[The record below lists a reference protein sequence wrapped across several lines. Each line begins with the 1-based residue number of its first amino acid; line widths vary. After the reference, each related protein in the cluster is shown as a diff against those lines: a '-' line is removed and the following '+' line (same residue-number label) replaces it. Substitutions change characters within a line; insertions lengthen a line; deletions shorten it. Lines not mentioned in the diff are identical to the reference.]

1 MGLNI
6 KPLAAHRGLRHT
18 FPDRQLSTTVSTQ
31 YATDNIEPKITKE
44 IQGMADQGKETSG
57 PQVPMEWGGDAFAE
71 MMRALDIE
79 YVALNPGA
87 SYRGLHDSLVN
98 YLGNKRPEM
107 LVCLHEEHAVA
118 IAHGYAKVKG
128 RPMGAIVHSN
138 VGLMHATMGIFDAWC
153 DRQPVLV
160 FGATGAVDA
169 MKRRPWIEWIHTA
182 RDQGALVRNYT
193 KWDDQPASVEAA
205 LESMARAN
213 ILAQTVPQGPT
224 YIIFDVSIQEQRISP
239 DTKLPDLTRH
249 VVPAPPEPPAAAVA
263 EAAKLLEGAKK
274 PVIMLGR
281 ASLDK
286 ADWDRRVALAE
297 RLGAAVI
304 PDLKCRTSFPTDH
317 PLVCGAPG
325 TRVSKVQTEAIKN
338 ADVLLA
344 LDPVDLGG
352 VLKASF
358 GDSAPTTRI
367 IHATLDSYVTNGW
380 SMDYQIL
387 PVVDVPLLGD
397 ADRAVAGLL
406 DKLGATPKAAL
417 GEPRLKGV
425 PEARGKG
432 DITLKDL
439 SVVATR
445 IQAAKSISYVR
456 LPLRWPADTNVFK
469 DPMDFL
475 GYEGGGG
482 VGSGPGMSV
491 GSALA
496 LRGSGR
502 IPVAILGD
510 GDTLMGLS
518 ALWTAKRYRIPLL
531 VIVANNQ
538 VYQNDV
544 AHQDHIAIERSRPR
558 ENKFIGQDITD
569 PAPDFGQLVK
579 GFDWTAPNQ
588 QVTDLADLE
597 STILE
602 GLDIVEKGGCHLIDV
617 SMKDV
622 D

>member
-1 MGLNI
+1 
-6 KPLAAHRGLRHT
+6 
-18 FPDRQLSTTVSTQ
+18 
-31 YATDNIEPKITKE
+31 
-44 IQGMADQGKETSG
+44 MADDQAPAG
-57 PQVPMEWGGDAFAE
+57 QVAMGWGSDAFAE

-118 IAHGYAKVKG
+118 IAHGYAKAKG
-128 RPMGAIVHSN
+128 KPMGAIVHSN
-138 VGLMHATMGIFDAWC
+138 VGLMHATMAIFDAWC

-182 RDQGALVRNYT
+182 RDQGALVRHYT

-213 ILAQTVPQGPT
+213 ILSQTMPQGPT
-224 YIIFDVSIQEQRISP
+224 YIVFDVSLQEEKI
-239 DTKLPDLTRH
+239 DTEIKLPDLTRH
-249 VVPAPPEPPAAAVA
+249 QVPPPPEAPAAALD
-263 EAAKLLEGAKK
+263 EAAGILKNAKK
-274 PVIMLGR
+274 PVIMVGR

-286 ADWDRRVALAE
+286 GDWDRRVALAE

-304 PDLKCRTSFPTDH
+304 PDLKTRASFPTAH
-317 PLVCGAPG
+317 PLTCGAPS
-325 TRVSKVQTEAIKN
+325 TRPTKVQTDAIQQ

-344 LDPVDLGG
+344 LDVVDLGG
-352 VLKASF
+352 ALKVAF
-358 GDSAPTTRI
+358 GDDVVKPRI
-367 IHATLDSYVTNGW
+367 IHATLDSYVANGW

-397 ADRAVAGLL
+397 PDRVVAGLL
-406 DKLGATPKAAL
+406 ARLGTTPKAEL
-417 GEPRLKGV
+417 GPPRLTSV
-425 PEARGKG
+425 PEPAGSGEIRLP
-432 DITLKDL
+432 DI
-439 SVVATR
+439 SRVATR
-445 IQAAKSISYVR
+445 IADGREICFVR
-456 LPLRWPADTNVFK
+456 LPLRWPSDTNNFK
-469 DPMDFL
+469 QPLDCL

-482 VGSGPGMSV
+482 VGSGPGMAV

-496 LRGSGR
+496 LRGTGR

-518 ALWTAKRYRIPLL
+518 ALWTAKRYGIPLL
-531 VIVANNQ
+531 VVVANNT

-558 ENKFIGQDITD
+558 ENKYIGQDIVD
-569 PAPDFGQLVK
+569 PVPDLHTLAR
-579 GFDWTAPNQ
+579 GFDWTTPKQ
-588 QVTDLADLE
+588 KITDLADLE
-597 STILE
+597 PAIIE
-602 GLDIVEKGGCHLIDV
+602 GLKIVEAGGCHLIDV
-617 SMKDV
+617 AMV

>member
-1 MGLNI
+1 MAVDRE
-6 KPLAAHRGLRHT
+6 KAASVDLG
-18 FPDRQLSTTVSTQ
+18 
-31 YATDNIEPKITKE
+31 
-44 IQGMADQGKETSG
+44 GK
-57 PQVPMEWGGDAFAE
+57 QVPMEWGGDAIAE
-71 MMRALDIE
+71 MFRALDIE
-79 YVALNPGA
+79 YIALNPGA
-87 SYRGLHDSLVN
+87 SYRGIHDSMVN

-107 LVCLHEEHAVA
+107 IVCLHEEHAVA

-128 RPMGAIVHSN
+128 RPMGAFVHSN
-138 VGLMHATMGIFDAWC
+138 VGLMHSTMAIFDAWC

-213 ILAQTVPQGPT
+213 ILAQQVPQGPT
-224 YIIFDVSIQEQRISP
+224 YLVFDVSIQEQRISP

-249 VVPAPPEPPAAAVA
+249 VVPPPPEPQTDAVA
-263 EAAKLLEGAKK
+263 EAAKLLGAAKS
-274 PVIMLGR
+274 PVIYLGR
-281 ASLDK
+281 ASLEK
-286 ADWDRRVALAE
+286 GDWDRRVQLAE
-297 RLGAAVI
+297 RLGAKVI
-304 PDLKCRTSFPTDH
+304 PDLKCRASFPTDH

-325 TRVSKVQTEAIKN
+325 TRINKEQVAAIQN

-352 VLKASF
+352 ALKAAF
-358 GDSAPTTRI
+358 GDGTVKPRV
-367 IHATLDSYVTNGW
+367 IHATLDSYVANGW

-397 ADRAVAGLL
+397 ADRAVARLL
-406 DKLGATPKAAL
+406 DVLGATPKAAL
-417 GEPRLKGV
+417 GAPRLSGV
-425 PEARGKG
+425 PEPLGSG
-432 DITLKDL
+432 DISLKDL
-439 SVVATR
+439 SKVATR
-445 IQAAKSISYVR
+445 VAAKKKISFVR

-496 LRGSGR
+496 LKGSGR

-531 VIVANNQ
+531 VVVANNRI
-538 VYQNDV
+538 YQNDV
-544 AHQDHIAIERSRPR
+544 AHQDHIAVERERPR
-558 ENKFIGQDITD
+558 ENKFVGQDITD
-569 PAPDFGQLVK
+569 PAPDFGLLVR
-579 GFDWTAPNQ
+579 GFDWTAPEG

-597 STILE
+597 GAILE

-617 SMKDV
+617 AMRDV